1 MSEKTEQPTPKRLR
15 EAREKG
21 EVAKSPE
28 VPSALVV
35 LAVVV
40 YFMIRGEDM
49 FRIVTEMAVGV
60 FAQMDRPF
68 EEALKRAAGYVVDGS
83 LRILA
88 PLVILALAAA
98 FLANLSQVGVLL
110 AFKGA
115 LPKMENLSPGRWFKK
130 TFSKKNALD
139 LVKNLLKVGV
149 LSGAV
154 WLVLKDRFRE
164 LFVIPERGLDA
175 LWAALT
181 GACLDL
187 ALNAAVAFAVL
198 AAVDYVYERFRFTK
212 EHMMTKDEVKREYK
226 EMEGDP
232 LIKSKR
238 RQLHQEM
245 ANQDTL
251 GRVRQAKVLV
261 TNPTHVAVALDYDQE
276 RTPLPMVLAKGEGH
290 LAQRMMAVA
299 REEGIPIL
307 RQASLARQ
315 LYEDGQ
321 EDAYIPRNL
330 LAPVAEVLRWVQ
342 ALQEQR

>member
-1 MSEKTEQPTPKRLR
+1 MTEKTEQPTPKRLR

-21 EVAKSPE
+21 EVPKSPE

-35 LAVVV
+35 LVVVV
-40 YFMIRGEDM
+40 YFMVWGEDM

-60 FAQMDRPF
+60 FDQMDQPF
-68 EEALKRAAGYVVDGS
+68 EEALSRAAGYVIEGS

-88 PLVILALAAA
+88 PLVVLAVAAA
-98 FLANLSQVGVLL
+98 LLANLSQVGVLL

-130 TFSKKNALD
+130 TFAKKNALE
-139 LVKNLLKVGV
+139 LVKNLLKVVV

-164 LFVIPERGLDA
+164 LFVIPERDLDA
-175 LWAALT
+175 LWAVLT

-198 AAVDYVYERFRFTK
+198 AAVDYVYERFHFTK
-212 EHMMTKDEVKREYK
+212 EHLMTKDEVKREYK

-238 RQLHQEM
+238 RQLHQEL

-251 GRVRQAKVLV
+251 GRVRRAKVLV
-261 TNPTHVAVALDYDQE
+261 TNPTHVAVALDYDPE
-276 RTPLPMVLAKGEGH
+276 RTPLPVVLAKGEDH
-290 LAQRMMAVA
+290 LARRMMAVA
-299 REEGIPIL
+299 REEGIPVL
-307 RQASLARQ
+307 RQASLARR
-315 LYEDGQ
+315 LYEDGR
-321 EDAYIPRNL
+321 EDACIPRNL

-342 ALQEQR
+342 ALREQR

>member
-21 EVAKSPE
+21 DVPKSPE
-28 VPSALVV
+28 VASALVV
-35 LAVVV
+35 LVVVV
-40 YFMIRGEDM
+40 YFLLRGEDL
-49 FRIVTEMAVGV
+49 FRIVTEMAAGV

-68 EEALKRAAGYVVDGS
+68 DEALSRAAGYVIEGS
-83 LRILA
+83 LSILA
-88 PLVILALAAA
+88 PLVILAVAASL
-98 FLANLSQVGVLL
+98 LANLGQVGVLF

-130 TFSKKNALD
+130 TFSKKNALE
-139 LVKNLLKVGV
+139 LVKNFLKVGV

-164 LFVIPERGLDA
+164 LFVIPERDLDA
-175 LWAALT
+175 MWTVLT

-187 ALNAAVAFAVL
+187 ALHAAVAFSVL
-198 AAVDYVYERFRFTK
+198 AAVDYVFTRFRYTK

-226 EMEGDP
+226 DMEGDP
-232 LIKSKR
+232 LIKSRR

-251 GRVRQAKVLV
+251 GRVRKAKVLV
-261 TNPTHVAVALDYDQE
+261 VNPTHVAVALDYDRD
-276 RTPLPMVLAKGEGH
+276 RTPLPVVLAKGEDH
-290 LAQRMMAVA
+290 LARRMITVA

-321 EDAYIPRNL
+321 EDASIPKNL

-342 ALQEQR
+342 SLREQR